1 MLSLLGKLSS
11 NSINLI
17 GRTALLFRD
26 ELRLVISGLEFTYFA
41 QWLETI
47 AELEQEAN
55 IKSKIIYTRRVNFI
69 NEI

>member
-1 MLSLLGKLSS
+1 
-11 NSINLI
+11 
-17 GRTALLFRD
+17 
-26 ELRLVISGLEFTYFA
+26 LVISGLEFTYFA

-47 AELEQEAN
+47 AVLEQEAN